1 MPPSPPEPP
10 ILVKIGGSTLG
21 GNDTSLHDLA
31 ARHAA
36 GRPVVIVHGGGNVI
50 SDWMRRQNLAPAFV
64 NGLRVTDAPSLE
76 IVVAVLAGLVNKELT
91 AQLQNLG
98 APTIGISG
106 VDGGLLQARIANPQL
121 GYVGEIAAVNPAPV
135 HAILAAGCI
144 PLISPIAMNI
154 TPAGNGNDGDGNG
167 DGVSDHAGRPINVN
181 ADGNGGSDHAG
192 RPINVN
198 ADGDGGSDHAGRPL
212 NVNGDTAAGAL
223 AAALR
228 ARQIIFLT
236 DVPGVMDSGGR
247 VIPRL
252 NAAAAAALRDAGVA
266 RGGMLPKLDAAI
278 AAIAGRPDASA
289 HIIDGRQPG
298 ALAQC
303 IAGRPVGTRITP

>member
-1 MPPSPPEPP
+1 MPPLPPEPP
-10 ILVKIGGSTLG
+10 IVVKIGGSTLG

-76 IVVAVLAGLVNKELT
+76 IAVAVLAGLVNKELT

-106 VDGGLLQARIANPQL
+106 VDGGLLHARITNPQL
-121 GYVGEIAAVNPAPV
+121 GYVGEIAAVNPVPV
-135 HAILAAGCI
+135 HAILAAGYI
-144 PLISPIAMNI
+144 PMISPIAMNI
-154 TPAGNGNDGDGNG
+154 TPDGDN
-167 DGVSDHAGRPINVN
+167 DSDS
-181 ADGNGGSDHAG
+181 GSDRAG
-192 RPINVN
+192 GPLN
-198 ADGDGGSDHAGRPL
+198 ASGDHAGRPL

-223 AAALR
+223 AHALR
-228 ARQIIFLT
+228 APRIIFLT
-236 DVPGVMDSGGR
+236 DVPGVMDNGGR

-252 NAAAAAALRDAGVA
+252 NAAAAAALRAAGVA

-289 HIIDGRQPG
+289 HIIDGRQPD

-303 IAGRPVGTRITP
+303 VAGRPVGTRITP

>member
-1 MPPSPPEPP
+1 MPPLPPEPP
-10 ILVKIGGSTLG
+10 IVVKIGGSTLG

-50 SDWMRRQNLAPAFV
+50 SDWMRRQNLAPNFV

-76 IVVAVLAGLVNKELT
+76 IAVAVLAGLVNKELT

-154 TPAGNGNDGDGNG
+154 TPDSDNDSNG
-167 DGVSDHAGRPINVN
+167 DTS
-181 ADGNGGSDHAG
+181 
-192 RPINVN
+192 
-198 ADGDGGSDHAGRPL
+198 SDHAGRPL

-223 AAALR
+223 AHALR
-228 ARQIIFLT
+228 APQIIFLT
-236 DVPGVMDSGGR
+236 DVPGVMDNGGR

-252 NAAAAAALRDAGVA
+252 NAAAAAALRAAGVA

-278 AAIAGRPDASA
+278 VAIAGRPDASA

-303 IAGRPVGTRITP
+303 VAGRPVGTRITP

>member
-1 MPPSPPEPP
+1 MPPLPPEPP
-10 ILVKIGGSTLG
+10 IVVKIGGSTLG

-50 SDWMRRQNLAPAFV
+50 SDWMRRQNLAPSFV

-76 IVVAVLAGLVNKELT
+76 IAVAVLAGLVNKELT

-121 GYVGEIAAVNPAPV
+121 GYVGEIAAINPAPV

-154 TPAGNGNDGDGNG
+154 TPDA
-167 DGVSDHAGRPINVN
+167 VSD
-181 ADGNGGSDHAG
+181 GGSDHAA
-192 RPINVN
+192 RPLHVN
-198 ADGDGGSDHAGRPL
+198 SDGNGGGDHAGRPL

-223 AAALR
+223 AHALR
-228 ARQIIFLT
+228 ARQVIFLT
-236 DVPGVMDSGGR
+236 DVPGVMDNGGR

-252 NAAAAAALRDAGVA
+252 NAAAAAALRAAGVA

-303 IAGRPVGTRITP
+303 VAGRPVGTRITP

>member
-1 MPPSPPEPP
+1 MPALPSSQPSPPPLPEPP
-10 ILVKIGGSTLG
+10 IVVKIGGSTLG

-31 ARHAA
+31 GWHAA
-36 GRPVVIVHGGGNVI
+36 GHPVVIVHGGGNVI
-50 SDWMRRQNLAPAFV
+50 SDWMRRQNLAPSFV

-76 IVVAVLAGLVNKELT
+76 IVVAVLGGLVNKELT

-106 VDGGLLQARIANPQL
+106 VDGGLLQARIARPEL

-135 HAILAAGCI
+135 QAILSAGYI
-144 PLISPIAMNI
+144 PMVSPIAMDI
-154 TPAGNGNDGDGNG
+154 G
-167 DGVSDHAGRPINVN
+167 
-181 ADGNGGSDHAG
+181 ADGGGGHSW
-192 RPINVN
+192 
-198 ADGDGGSDHAGRPL
+198 RPL

-228 ARQIIFLT
+228 ARQVIFLT
-236 DVPGVMDSGGR
+236 DVAGVMDSGGR

-252 NAAAAAALRDAGVA
+252 NAAAAAALGAAGVA
-266 RGGMLPKLDAAI
+266 RGGMLPKLDAGI
-278 AAIAGRPDASA
+278 AAIAGRADASA

-298 ALAQC
+298 ALAEC
-303 IAGRPVGTRITP
+303 VAGRPVGTRITR

>member
-1 MPPSPPEPP
+1 MPALPPSPLSSEPP
-10 ILVKIGGSTLG
+10 IVVKIGGSTLG

-31 ARHAA
+31 AWHAA
-36 GRPVVIVHGGGNVI
+36 GHPVVIVHGGGNVI
-50 SDWMRRQNLAPAFV
+50 SDWMRRQNLAPSFV

-98 APTIGISG
+98 APAIGISG
-106 VDGGLLQARIANPQL
+106 VDGGLLQARIARPEL
-121 GYVGEIAAVNPAPV
+121 GYVGEIAAVDPAPV
-135 HAILAAGCI
+135 QAILSAGYI
-144 PLISPIAMNI
+144 PMISPIAMDI
-154 TPAGNGNDGDGNG
+154 
-167 DGVSDHAGRPINVN
+167 S
-181 ADGNGGSDHAG
+181 ADG
-192 RPINVN
+192 
-198 ADGDGGSDHAGRPL
+198 DHAGRPL

-228 ARQIIFLT
+228 ARQVIFLT

-252 NAAAAAALRDAGVA
+252 NAAAAAALGAAGVA
-266 RGGMLPKLDAAI
+266 RGGMLPKLDAGI
-278 AAIAGRPDASA
+278 AAIAGRADASA

-303 IAGRPVGTRITP
+303 VAGRPVGTRITR

>member
-1 MPPSPPEPP
+1 MPPLPPEPP
-10 ILVKIGGSTLG
+10 IVVKIGGSTLG

-76 IVVAVLAGLVNKELT
+76 IAVAVLAGLVNKELT

-154 TPAGNGNDGDGNG
+154 TPAGNGNGDSDSDRAGRPLNVNSDGDIS
-167 DGVSDHAGRPINVN
+167 SDHAGRPLN
-181 ADGNGGSDHAG
+181 ASG
-192 RPINVN
+192 
-198 ADGDGGSDHAGRPL
+198 DHAGRPL

-223 AAALR
+223 AHALR
-228 ARQIIFLT
+228 APQIIFLT
-236 DVPGVMDSGGR
+236 DVPGVMDNGGR

-252 NAAAAAALRDAGVA
+252 NAAAAAALRAAGVA

-289 HIIDGRQPG
+289 HIIDGRQPD

-303 IAGRPVGTRITP
+303 VAGRPVGTRITP